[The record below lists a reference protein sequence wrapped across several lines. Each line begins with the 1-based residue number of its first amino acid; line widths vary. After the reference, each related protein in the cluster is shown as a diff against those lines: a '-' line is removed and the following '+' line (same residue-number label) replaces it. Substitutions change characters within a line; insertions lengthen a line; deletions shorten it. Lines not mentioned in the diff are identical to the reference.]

1 MFILVFGDIVG
12 RGGREATKQFLTKF
26 RKDNPV
32 DFIVANG
39 ENLAHGKGI
48 TTETMAEMS
57 DAGVNVFTSGNHVWD
72 IKQAYELLQ
81 KNTNLLRPANFSPVL
96 PGKGSVVVEVGM
108 VSIAILNINGRVF
121 FRENYDDPFRSA
133 DDWLAT
139 LPRVKPLITLVDFHA
154 EATSEKKAM
163 AFYLD
168 GKVSAI
174 WGTHTHIPT
183 ADEQILP
190 GGTANITDVG
200 MVGSVNS
207 TLGVQNGAVL
217 ERFKTQLKVP
227 LDVVEDKPWEV
238 NAFYLDIDEMIGKAR
253 SIKRIREIII

>member
-1 MFILVFGDIVG
+1 MKILVFGDIVG
-12 RGGREATKQFLTKF
+12 RGGRDAAKQFINNF
-26 RKDNPV
+26 RKQNPV
-32 DFIVANG
+32 DFIIVNG

-48 TTETMAEMS
+48 TAETMTEMS
-57 DAGVNVFTSGNHVWD
+57 DAGVDVFTSGNHIWD

-96 PGKGSVVVEVGM
+96 PGKGSVVVSVGM

-121 FRENYDDPFRSA
+121 FHEDYDDPFRA
-133 DDWLAT
+133 VDDWLKS
-139 LPRVKPLITLVDFHA
+139 LPRVQPLITLVDFHA

-163 AFYLD
+163 GFYLD

-174 WGTHTHIPT
+174 WGTHTHVPT

-190 GGTANITDVG
+190 SGTAYISDVG

-217 ERFKTQLKVP
+217 ERFRTQIKVS
-227 LDVVEDKPWEV
+227 LDVVEDKPWEI
-238 NAFYLDIDEMIGKAR
+238 NCIYLDIDEMSGKAR
-253 SIKRIREIII
+253 DIKRIREIVS